1 MAGCEEPL
9 SSQRLFVKAAKV
21 SDKHVQIRTAI
32 HISFT
37 GIYLMTSTALDALNT
52 FSHVILTVKGNLS
65 LPPFFRW
72 TN

>member
-1 MAGCEEPL
+1 M
-9 SSQRLFVKAAKV
+9 S
-21 SDKHVQIRTAI
+21 AI

-52 FSHVILTVKGNLS
+52 FSHIILTVKVNLS